1 MSGTYPT
8 SPEFRSINFSSE
20 QKTKT
25 STTDSGK
32 MFSTQVDGQRF
43 KFSATYPPMSR
54 SDFAPVLAF
63 IMKQRSQKET
73 FQIAL
78 PDLKNAKGNVSGLVL
93 VKTAH
98 TAGDTTI
105 TVDAMTGTLKAGDLV
120 KFAGDTK
127 VYMVVADVTADGSNE
142 ATLTIEPPLRSAISD
157 NAAVTYDGVE
167 FTVRLTNDLQ
177 QFSTDDLDTFKF
189 EVDFIEA
196 L

>member
-8 SPEFRSINFSSE
+8 TPEFRSLNFASE
-20 QKTKT
+20 QKTLT

-32 MFSTQVDGQRF
+32 KFSTQVDCQRF

-54 SDFAPVLAF
+54 SDFAPVIAF

-73 FQIAL
+73 FQISL
-78 PDLKNAKGNVSGLVL
+78 PDIKNAKGNVSGTVL
-93 VKTAH
+93 VKNAH
-98 TAGDTTI
+98 SAGDTTI
-105 TVDAMTGTLKAGDLV
+105 TVDAITGTLNAGDLV
-120 KFAGDTK
+120 KFEGHNK
-127 VYMVVADVTADGSNE
+127 VYMVVSDATADGSNE
-142 ATLTIEPPLRSAISD
+142 ATLTIEPPLRSAVSD
-157 NAAVTYDGVE
+157 NAVVTYDGIE

-177 QFSTDDLDTFKF
+177 QFSTNDLDTFRF

>member
-8 SPEFRSINFSSE
+8 SPEFRSMRFKSE
-20 QKTKT
+20 QKTKV

-73 FQIAL
+73 FQISL
-78 PDLKNAKGNVSGLVL
+78 PDLKNAKGNVSGSVL
-93 VKTAH
+93 VKNAH

-127 VYMVVADVTADGSNE
+127 VYMVVSDVTADGSNE

-157 NAAVTYDGVE
+157 NASVTYDGVE

-177 QFSTDDLDTFKF
+177 QFSTDDLDTFRF

>member
-8 SPEFRSINFSSE
+8 SPEFRSMNFSSE

-32 MFSTQVDGQRF
+32 IFSTQVDGQKF

-73 FQIAL
+73 FQISL
-78 PDLKNAKGNVSGLVL
+78 PDLKNAKGNVSGSVL
-93 VKTAH
+93 VKNAH

-105 TVDAMTGTLKAGDLV
+105 TVDAMTGTLKAGDFV

-127 VYMVVADVTADGSNE
+127 VYMVVSDVTADGSNE

-157 NAAVTYDGVE
+157 NASVTYDGVE

-177 QFSTDDLDTFKF
+177 QFSTDDLDTFRF

-196 L
+196 F

>member
-8 SPEFRSINFSSE
+8 SPEFRSLNFASE

-32 MFSTQVDGQRF
+32 IFSTQVDGQKF

-73 FQIAL
+73 FQISL
-78 PDLKNAKGNVSGLVL
+78 PDLKNAKGNVSGSVL
-93 VKTAH
+93 VKNAH

-127 VYMVVADVTADGSNE
+127 VYMVVSDVTADGSNE

-157 NAAVTYDGVE
+157 NASVTYDGVE

-177 QFSTDDLDTFKF
+177 QFSTNDLDTFRF

>member
-8 SPEFRSINFSSE
+8 TPEFRSINFASE
-20 QKTKT
+20 QKTLT

-54 SDFAPVLAF
+54 SDFAPVIAF

-73 FQIAL
+73 FQISL
-78 PDLKNAKGNVSGLVL
+78 PDIKNAKGNVSGTVL
-93 VKTAH
+93 VKNAH
-98 TAGDTTI
+98 SAGDTTI

-120 KFAGDTK
+120 KFAGHNK
-127 VYMVVADVTADGSNE
+127 VYMVVSDATADGSNE
-142 ATLTIEPPLRSAISD
+142 ATLKIEPPLRSAVSD
-157 NAAVTYDGVE
+157 NAVVTYDGIE

-177 QFSTDDLDTFKF
+177 QFQTDDLDTFRF

>member
-8 SPEFRSINFSSE
+8 SPEFRSMRFKSE
-20 QKTKT
+20 QKTKV

-43 KFSATYPPMSR
+43 RFSATYPPMSR

-73 FQIAL
+73 FQISL
-78 PDLKNAKGNVSGLVL
+78 PDLKNAKGNVSGSVL
-93 VKTAH
+93 VKNAH

-105 TVDAMTGTLKAGDLV
+105 TVDAMTGTLKAGDFV

-127 VYMVVADVTADGSNE
+127 VYMVVSDVTADGSNE

-157 NAAVTYDGVE
+157 NASVTYDGVE

-177 QFSTDDLDTFKF
+177 QFSTDDLDTFRF

>member
-8 SPEFRSINFSSE
+8 TPEFRSINFASE
-20 QKTKT
+20 QKTLT

-73 FQIAL
+73 FQISL
-78 PDLKNAKGNVSGLVL
+78 PDIKNAKGNVSGTVL
-93 VKTAH
+93 VKNAH
-98 TAGDTTI
+98 SAGDTTI

-120 KFAGDTK
+120 KFAGHNK
-127 VYMVVADVTADGSNE
+127 VYMVVSDATADGSNE
-142 ATLTIEPPLRSAISD
+142 ATLTIEPPLRSAVSD
-157 NAAVTYDGVE
+157 NAVVTYDGIE

-177 QFSTDDLDTFKF
+177 QFKTDDLDTFRF

>member
-8 SPEFRSINFSSE
+8 TPEFRSLNFASE
-20 QKTKT
+20 QKTLT

-54 SDFAPVLAF
+54 SDFAPVIAF

-73 FQIAL
+73 FQISL
-78 PDLKNAKGNVSGLVL
+78 PDIKNAKGNVSGTVL
-93 VKTAH
+93 VKNAH
-98 TAGDTTI
+98 SAGDTTI

-120 KFAGDTK
+120 KFAGHNK
-127 VYMVVADVTADGSNE
+127 VYMVVSDATADGSNE
-142 ATLTIEPPLRSAISD
+142 ATLTIEPPLRSAVSD
-157 NAAVTYDGVE
+157 NAVVTYDGIE

-177 QFSTDDLDTFKF
+177 QFQTDDLDTFRF

>member
-8 SPEFRSINFSSE
+8 SPEFRSIGFSSE
-20 QKTKT
+20 QKTIT

-32 MFSTQVDGQRF
+32 MFSVQVDGQRF
-43 KFSATYPPMSR
+43 KFSATYPPMRR

-78 PDLKNAKGNVSGLVL
+78 PDLKNAKGDVSGTVL
-93 VKTAH
+93 VNGAH

-105 TVDAMTGTLKAGDLV
+105 TVDAMTGTLKAGDFV
-120 KFAGDTK
+120 KFGGDTK
-127 VYMVVADVTADGSNE
+127 VYMVVSDATADGSNE
-142 ATLTIEPPLRSAISD
+142 ATLTIEPPLRSALAD
-157 NAAVTYDGVE
+157 NASVTYDGVE
-167 FTVRLTNDLQ
+167 FTVRLTNDIQ
-177 QFSTDDLDTFKF
+177 QFNTDDLDLYKF

>member
-8 SPEFRSINFSSE
+8 SPEFRSLNFASE

-73 FQIAL
+73 FQISL
-78 PDLKNAKGNVSGLVL
+78 PDLKNAKGNVSGSVL
-93 VKTAH
+93 VKNAH

-120 KFAGDTK
+120 KFAGDSK
-127 VYMVVADVTADGSNE
+127 VYMVVSDATADGSNE
-142 ATLTIEPPLRSAISD
+142 ATLTIEPPLRSAVSD
-157 NAAVTYDGVE
+157 NAVVTYDGIE

-177 QFSTDDLDTFKF
+177 QFQTDDLDTFRF

>member
-8 SPEFRSINFSSE
+8 TPEFRSINFASE
-20 QKTKT
+20 QKTLT

-54 SDFAPVLAF
+54 SDFAPVIAF

-73 FQIAL
+73 FQISL
-78 PDLKNAKGNVSGLVL
+78 PDIKNAKGNVSGTVL
-93 VKTAH
+93 VKNAH
-98 TAGDTTI
+98 SAGDTTI
-105 TVDAMTGTLKAGDLV
+105 TVDAITGTLNAGDLV
-120 KFAGDTK
+120 KFEGHNK
-127 VYMVVADVTADGSNE
+127 VYMVVSDATADGSNE
-142 ATLTIEPPLRSAISD
+142 ATLTIEPPLRSAVSD
-157 NAAVTYDGVE
+157 NAVVTYDGIE

-177 QFSTDDLDTFKF
+177 QFQTDDLDTFRF

>member
-8 SPEFRSINFSSE
+8 SPEFRSIGFGSE
-20 QKTKT
+20 QKTIT

-32 MFSTQVDGQRF
+32 MFSVQVDGQRF
-43 KFSATYPPMSR
+43 KFSATYPPMRR
-54 SDFAPVLAF
+54 SDFAPVIAF

-78 PDLKNAKGNVSGLVL
+78 PDLKNAKGDVSGTVL
-93 VKTAH
+93 VNGSH
-98 TAGDTTI
+98 SAGDTTI
-105 TVDAMTGTLKAGDLV
+105 TVDAMTGTLKAGDFV
-120 KFAGDTK
+120 KFGGDTK

-142 ATLTIEPPLRSAISD
+142 ATLTIEPPLRSALSD
-157 NAAVTYDGVE
+157 NASVTYDGVE
-167 FTVRLTNDLQ
+167 FTVRLTNDIQ
-177 QFSTDDLDTFKF
+177 QFNTDDLDLYKF